1 MKCAGALT
9 RKARNRR
16 RQGVLT
22 GEGCVSS
29 EEEDDVVVGK
39 MKEKEEEEEGEIT
52 VVAGDAGNNVMRAA
66 VAACGEESVTKQWPA
81 LLQSKCEVLEME
93 KELAM
98 QRWTQQCM
106 EIAKTAPTTAEE
118 MSHCVMQATK
128 RRGTVSAPC
137 TPRTTTTT
145 TNKKEEE
152 QEGEEED
159 SVQLVHRIEQL
170 QKSRQQ
176 RELENQANAV
186 QGRVQ
191 LLQQRS
197 KTRYGG
203 VRIVQRNKENLGREL
218 DPSTLITKGKTKG
231 EMMAQPLQETHQV
244 NDRTQKETIDKIVT
258 QGMLKRV
265 KGEMKTL
272 QQKCDSWEQ
281 RALHAES
288 KCATLEIQEESW
300 RVQAQLSEQKNK
312 ELEREM
318 AQVRAKMEEVKSHA
332 ALEQSRLIPA
342 GCNHSYALVLKPVL
356 RNSSGDICTCS
367 MSPDFQESKQCEK
380 WCHMPITRSRPTEKL
395 LCNTC
400 TSKAKK
406 IDSIEHCM
414 GCGSVL
420 NVPNPRRIST
430 PRIQHLSEN
439 SARKV
444 CGVND
449 TQGAR
454 RSPSRQSK
462 LSSDGESKSN
472 DGSVL
477 SSKNEMT
484 ISEIERSMAQNW
496 FKQRQSGRRPNTA
509 CSDTSLQENN
519 ADAVCSQPN
528 PTRCRSEGKKSMKS
542 RQSSASKLK
551 VSTPHL
557 LFQERLP
564 LKEASRNAVYER

>member
-1 MKCAGALT
+1 MAMKCAGALT

-98 QRWTQQCM
+98 QRWTQQCV

-137 TPRTTTTT
+137 TPRTT

-218 DPSTLITKGKTKG
+218 DPSTLI
-231 EMMAQPLQETHQV
+231 
-244 NDRTQKETIDKIVT
+244 
-258 QGMLKRV
+258 
-265 KGEMKTL
+265 
-272 QQKCDSWEQ
+272 S
-281 RALHAES
+281 
-288 KCATLEIQEESW
+288 
-300 RVQAQLSEQKNK
+300 
-312 ELEREM
+312 
-318 AQVRAKMEEVKSHA
+318 VRSAS
-332 ALEQSRLIPA
+332 S
-342 GCNHSYALVLKPVL
+342 LVLP
-356 RNSSGDICTCS
+356 
-367 MSPDFQESKQCEK
+367 
-380 WCHMPITRSRPTEKL
+380 
-395 LCNTC
+395 
-400 TSKAKK
+400 
-406 IDSIEHCM
+406 
-414 GCGSVL
+414 
-420 NVPNPRRIST
+420 
-430 PRIQHLSEN
+430 
-439 SARKV
+439 
-444 CGVND
+444 
-449 TQGAR
+449 
-454 RSPSRQSK
+454 
-462 LSSDGESKSN
+462 
-472 DGSVL
+472 
-477 SSKNEMT
+477 
-484 ISEIERSMAQNW
+484 
-496 FKQRQSGRRPNTA
+496 
-509 CSDTSLQENN
+509 
-519 ADAVCSQPN
+519 
-528 PTRCRSEGKKSMKS
+528 
-542 RQSSASKLK
+542 
-551 VSTPHL
+551 
-557 LFQERLP
+557 
-564 LKEASRNAVYER
+564 

>member
-1 MKCAGALT
+1 LHQRRKEKKKEKKKKSSSDLGRRRRIAAKLEGELEEEESRSNVGRRRGRKTVAVKVSGRTRTRKLAATSEGEQELEGESQQSRKEKKWRSRRKGITRRTRTRIKSPRALVAMKCAGALT

-22 GEGCVSS
+22 GEDCVSS

-39 MKEKEEEEEGEIT
+39 MKKKREEEGEIT

-98 QRWTQQCM
+98 QRWTQQCV

-137 TPRTTTTT
+137 TPRTTT

-218 DPSTLITKGKTKG
+218 DPSTLI
-231 EMMAQPLQETHQV
+231 
-244 NDRTQKETIDKIVT
+244 
-258 QGMLKRV
+258 
-265 KGEMKTL
+265 
-272 QQKCDSWEQ
+272 S
-281 RALHAES
+281 
-288 KCATLEIQEESW
+288 
-300 RVQAQLSEQKNK
+300 
-312 ELEREM
+312 
-318 AQVRAKMEEVKSHA
+318 VRSAS
-332 ALEQSRLIPA
+332 S
-342 GCNHSYALVLKPVL
+342 LVLP
-356 RNSSGDICTCS
+356 
-367 MSPDFQESKQCEK
+367 
-380 WCHMPITRSRPTEKL
+380 
-395 LCNTC
+395 
-400 TSKAKK
+400 
-406 IDSIEHCM
+406 
-414 GCGSVL
+414 
-420 NVPNPRRIST
+420 
-430 PRIQHLSEN
+430 
-439 SARKV
+439 
-444 CGVND
+444 
-449 TQGAR
+449 
-454 RSPSRQSK
+454 
-462 LSSDGESKSN
+462 
-472 DGSVL
+472 
-477 SSKNEMT
+477 
-484 ISEIERSMAQNW
+484 
-496 FKQRQSGRRPNTA
+496 
-509 CSDTSLQENN
+509 
-519 ADAVCSQPN
+519 
-528 PTRCRSEGKKSMKS
+528 
-542 RQSSASKLK
+542 
-551 VSTPHL
+551 
-557 LFQERLP
+557 
-564 LKEASRNAVYER
+564 